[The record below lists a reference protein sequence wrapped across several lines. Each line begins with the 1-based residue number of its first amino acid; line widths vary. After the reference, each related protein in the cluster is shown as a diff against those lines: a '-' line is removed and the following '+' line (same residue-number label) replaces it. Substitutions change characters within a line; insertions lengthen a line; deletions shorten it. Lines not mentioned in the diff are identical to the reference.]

1 MVETVAVCAVA
12 GYLAFW
18 SGRALRRRQP
28 RALVASFREL
38 RLVRTESTYREVRP
52 PEVVSSMTAMADAI
66 RTSGLSVRVR
76 DHRLAVVRAHER
88 IDVTLRDT
96 SRVTLASLD
105 IRERGSG
112 TLVFEVALA
121 LVPIFG
127 VIAVTEAAFGKFVV
141 DGTRDH
147 FALDE
152 ERKERIRAYARAVSQ
167 NMTEKLAVWRAGG
180 FGR

>member
-28 RALVASFREL
+28 RALVVSFREL
-38 RLVRTESTYREVRP
+38 VRAEATYREVRP
-52 PEVVSSMTAMADAI
+52 PEVVASMTAIADAI
-66 RTSGLSVRVR
+66 RGSGLRVRVR
-76 DHRLAVVRAHER
+76 GDRLIVVRGREC
-88 IDVTLRDT
+88 IDITSRDPR
-96 SRVTLASLD
+96 RVTLASLD

-127 VIAVTEAAFGKFVV
+127 VLVVTEAAFGKFVV

-147 FALDE
+147 FAIDA
-152 ERKERIRAYARAVSQ
+152 ERKERIRAYARAVSK
-167 NMTEKLAVWRAGG
+167 NMGEKLAVWRAGG
-180 FGR
+180 LGR